1 MKYREFLSL
10 TNDEIKFILNDIF
23 HPKKLE
29 ELNEIKNGMKLLLK

>member
-23 HPKKLE
+23 HPKKIGR
-29 ELNEIKNGMKLLLK
+29 IK